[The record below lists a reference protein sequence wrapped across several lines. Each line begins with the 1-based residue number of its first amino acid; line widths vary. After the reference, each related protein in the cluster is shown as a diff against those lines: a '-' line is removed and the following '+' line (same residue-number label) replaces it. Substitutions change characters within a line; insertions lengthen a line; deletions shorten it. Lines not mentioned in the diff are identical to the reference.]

1 MQRSPTKIILRIHI
15 RTCGNKQFNDFLLTF
30 LSRIMQRSSSII
42 ILRIH
47 IRPISQIQLDGFD
60 VSVFGGLV
68 N

>member
-15 RTCGNKQFNDFLLTF
+15 RTCGNKQFSDFLVTF
-30 LSRIMQRSSSII
+30 LSRIMQRSSSFV

-47 IRPISQIQLDGFD
+47 IRSISQILFDGFD
-60 VSVFGGLV
+60 VSVFGSLV

>member
-15 RTCGNKQFNDFLLTF
+15 RTCRNKHFSDFLLTF
-30 LSRIMQRSSSII
+30 LSRIMQRSSSSI

-47 IRPISQIQLDGFD
+47 IHPTSQIQLDGFD

>member
-15 RTCGNKQFNDFLLTF
+15 RTCRNKHFSDFLLTF
-30 LSRIMQRSSSII
+30 LSRIMQRSSSSI

-47 IRPISQIQLDGFD
+47 IRPISQVLFDGFD
-60 VSVFGGLV
+60 VSVFGSLV

>member
-15 RTCGNKQFNDFLLTF
+15 CTCSDEQFSDFLVIF
-30 LSRIMQRSSSII
+30 LSRIMQRSPSSI

-47 IRPISQIQLDGFD
+47 IHPISQIQFDGFN
-60 VSVFGGLV
+60 VSVFGSLM